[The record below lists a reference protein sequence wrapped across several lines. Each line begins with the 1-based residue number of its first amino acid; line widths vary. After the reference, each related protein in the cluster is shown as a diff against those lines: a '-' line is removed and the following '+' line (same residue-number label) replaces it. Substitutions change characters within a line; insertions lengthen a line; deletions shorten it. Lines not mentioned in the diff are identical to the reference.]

1 MRVQVEDRLKF
12 LASGEATAKNNDVMK
27 EVLDELK
34 SDNLYVN
41 TDGSDTADTN
51 LKKRKATTDLD
62 DEAEDEEEK
71 PKKKKKKKK
80 SKKDKKKKKKKKKTS
95 DE

>member
-1 MRVQVEDRLKF
+1 MAK
-12 LASGEATAKNNDVMK
+12 SEATAKNNDVMK

-41 TDGSDTADTN
+41 TDGNDTGGSN
-51 LKKRKATTDLD
+51 LKKRKATADLD
-62 DEAEDEEEK
+62 DEGEDEEEK

-80 SKKDKKKKKKKKKTS
+80 SKKDKKKKKKKKTS